1 MYSLRTDFSPSLP
14 LPAET
19 SVFDLYLSAG
29 ERKLKYLCDTYSQ
42 MHSLHDPSVKST
54 VWYLLSTMGQGPDLQ
69 NYVGI

>member
-1 MYSLRTDFSPSLP
+1 MYSLRIDFSHSLS

-19 SVFDLYLSAG
+19 SARDFYLSAG

-42 MHSLHDPSVKST
+42 THSLYDPSVKST
-54 VWYLLSTMGQGPDLQ
+54 MCHLLSTEDQGLDLQ